1 MTTDRSWSQMVD
13 DVIVLLAGNTRY
25 MDQATYLTS
34 GIAAGDV
41 SVPVAD
47 GTQVSRGVIEIESE
61 LLWVDSVGTNTLT
74 IPPYGRGFSGT
85 SAVAHSANTRVTFNP
100 TFPRV
105 RVKQAINETIAAV
118 GGDLFGVGYDSFTYV
133 AAQVTYDLNAAC
145 KGLLDITWDVPGPSL
160 LQQRVRRYGYHQSG
174 GTGGAPT
181 VDVLDPVLPGRD
193 VSYVYM
199 ADPVGFDTD
208 SETFVT
214 KTGLPE
220 SCYDVITYGAAA
232 RLMAGI
238 DAARINPQAVGG
250 NLLDD
255 KSNVGAAST
264 LSRQLY
270 AMHAQRKAEEQKKL
284 QALFPPFVHY
294 QR

>member
-1 MTTDRSWSQMVD
+1 MVD

-25 MDQATYLTS
+25 MDQATYLT
-34 GIAAGDV
+34 AGVLVGDL
-41 SVPVAD
+41 SVAVAD
-47 GTQVSRGVIEIESE
+47 GTQVSRGIVEIDSE
-61 LLWVDSVGTNTLT
+61 LLWVDSVGSNTLT
-74 IPPYGRGFSGT
+74 VPPYGRGYAGT
-85 SAVAHSANTRVTFNP
+85 TAVAHSTNARVTFNP

-118 GGDLFGVGYDSFTYV
+118 GGDLYGIGYDSFTYV
-133 AAQVTYDLNAAC
+133 AAQLTYDLNASC
-145 KGLLDITWDVPGPSL
+145 RGLLDISWDVPGPSAL
-160 LQQRVRRYGYHQSG
+160 NQRVRRYAYHQSG
-174 GTGGAPT
+174 GSGGGAT
-181 VDVLDPVLPGRD
+181 VDILDPVLPGRD

-199 ADPVGFDTD
+199 ADPVGFDD
-208 SETFVT
+208 DAETFVT

-232 RLMAGI
+232 RLVAGL

-255 KSNVGAAST
+255 KSNVGAASA

-270 AMHAQRKAEEQKKL
+270 AMHVQRKSEEQKKL
-284 QALFPPFVHY
+284 QALYPPSVHY

>member
-1 MTTDRSWSQMVD
+1 MVD

-85 SAVAHSANTRVTFNP
+85 DAAAHAIDTRVTFNP
-100 TFPRV
+100 TFPRAT
-105 RVKQAINETIAAV
+105 VKRAINETINSVA
-118 GGDLFGVGYDSFTYV
+118 GDLYGIGYANFTYV
-133 AAQVTYDLNAAC
+133 AAQLTYDLDASAL
-145 KGLLDITWDVPGPSL
+145 GLLDITWQVPGPSL
-160 LQQRVRRYGYHQSG
+160 LWERVRRWVFNRSA
-174 GTGGAPT
+174 TGPT
-181 VDVLDPVLPGRD
+181 VDVLDPVLPGRT
-193 VSYVYM
+193 VRYTYM
-199 ADPVGFDTD
+199 KDPVEFTND
-208 SETFVT
+208 SDVFTTV
-214 KTGLPE
+214 TGLPA
-220 SCYDVITYGAAA
+220 SCVDVITYGAAA
-232 RLMAGI
+232 RLMAGL
-238 DAARINPQAVGG
+238 DAARINPQAVSG

-255 KSNVGAAST
+255 KSNVGASAA

-270 AMHAQRKAEEQKKL
+270 AMHVQRKTEEQKKL
-284 QALFPPFVHY
+284 QDQFPAFVHY